1 MVVKSGN
8 RVAVLAVGMLLS
20 LVLSSPAA
28 GWAWPVDGPVLRP
41 FAAADDPYS
50 GGQHRGIDIGGQAG
64 ANLRSPA
71 AGVVSF
77 TGQVPHEGLCVT
89 IRTPDGYSI
98 TLVHVGSIGA
108 TTGTAVDEGDV
119 VATIGPSGE
128 PEWDEPYVHL
138 GVRLTADPNGYV
150 DPLSVLPARPV
161 SQPQPRPAEQPA
173 PPASPAAPPAPAA
186 QPEVRAGRSAGR
198 TRRATDVRARVR
210 ARPLA
215 TTAVSSSQAAAS
227 ARTRVEADTRAR
239 SVRTSTPRRPPLEAP
254 PPAPVG
260 EPVASPVAAAAHADS
275 EERRRPSGRNAVG
288 QLAVSRARS
297 RAPRRLLLALLGG
310 LGVVLLGLGVAGRR
324 RRARVPI
331 PPRSARVPL
340 RKMSATEPR
349 PEEQLPEPPTTA
361 HSRRRRVALREWSA
375 ASGSCGRVR
384 SALRHCGQVSPAAGR
399 RCLDGQRHRR
409 ARHAGDGRRR
419 SRRAVPA

>member
-1 MVVKSGN
+1 MVVRSGN
-8 RVAVLAVGMLLS
+8 RIAVLAVGMLLS

-98 TLVHVGSIGA
+98 TLVHVGSIGV

-128 PEWDEPYVHL
+128 AEWNEPYVHL

-150 DPLSVLPARPV
+150 DPLSLLPARPV
-161 SQPQPRPAEQPA
+161 NQPQPRPAEQPA
-173 PPASPAAPPAPAA
+173 PAASSAAPPAPAA
-186 QPEVRAGRSAGR
+186 QPVVRARRSAGR
-198 TRRATDVRARVR
+198 TRRATRARVR

-215 TTAVSSSQAAAS
+215 TAAVSGSQAAAS

-239 SVRTSTPRRPPLEAP
+239 SARTSTPRRRPLATP
-254 PPAPVG
+254 PPASVG

-275 EERRRPSGRNAVG
+275 AERRRPTARTAVAR
-288 QLAVSRARS
+288 LAVSRAGS
-297 RAPRRLLLALLGG
+297 RAPRQLLLALLGG
-310 LGVVLLGLGVAGRR
+310 LGVVLLGFGVAGRR
-324 RRARVPI
+324 RRARVPL
-331 PPRSARVPL
+331 PPRSARLPL

-349 PEEQLPEPPTTA
+349 PEERLPEPPTTA
-361 HSRRRRVALREWSA
+361 HPRRRRVALREWPA
-375 ASGSCGRVR
+375 ASGPCGRVR
-384 SALRHCGQVSPAAGR
+384 SALRHRRPVSPAAGR
-399 RCLDGQRHRR
+399 RRPHGQRHGR
-409 ARHAGDGRRR
+409 ARHAGDGRGRR
-419 SRRAVPA
+419 RRAVAA